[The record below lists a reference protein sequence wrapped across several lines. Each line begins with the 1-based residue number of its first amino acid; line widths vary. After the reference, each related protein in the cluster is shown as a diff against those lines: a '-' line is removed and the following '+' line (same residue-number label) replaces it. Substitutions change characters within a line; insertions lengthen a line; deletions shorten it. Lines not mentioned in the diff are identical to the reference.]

1 MIQFFREVKPNRK
14 VMGSSIKEEPLP
26 FLVRFRKPMK
36 VVVTYEGGW
45 KRVAEDV
52 VEIQQGRRDV
62 IFLRRYPGAA
72 HTKTGGSL
80 PSMYGPLT
88 RSPSGITTSL
98 DIEQALNRGGSER
111 ARSFLPLPSPR

>member
-1 MIQFFREVKPNRK
+1 MIQFFREVKQNRK

-62 IFLRRYPGAA
+62 IFLRRYPG
-72 HTKTGGSL
+72 GSL
-80 PSMYGPLT
+80 IRCPYKN
-88 RSPSGITTSL
+88 RWITSL
-98 DIEQALNRGGSER
+98 HVRTSHQEPER
-111 ARSFLPLPSPR
+111 NYYLAGY